1 MGMFWE
7 SHVVELGQ
15 KPGMSSG
22 VWLLPLCQATCS
34 KHLPPNPGQS
44 EWALNKWRSASRNSS
59 LDWLVLKALQQL
71 DPHSPC
77 CLLSLSKFT
86 SLILAG
92 NKVEREC
99 RVKGQHT
106 WVPVLALPY
115 ELGDCGKTYCLWIL
129 HFLSTKWDY
138 VFLDY
143 FTGLLWRLHVSL
155 LLWKPFEN
163 ITSDTDLLLLGRN
176 FETLVKYL

>member
-1 MGMFWE
+1 MFWE
-7 SHVVELGQ
+7 LHVAELGL

-34 KHLPPNPGQS
+34 KHLPPKPGQS
-44 EWALNKWRSASRNSS
+44 AWALNKRQSASRNSS
-59 LDWLVLKALQQL
+59 LDWPVLKALQQL
-71 DPHSPC
+71 DPPSPC
-77 CLLSLSKFT
+77 YLLSLSKFT

-92 NKVEREC
+92 SKVDREHC
-99 RVKGQHT
+99 VRGQHT

-115 ELGDCGKTYCLWIL
+115 ELGDCGQIYCLWIL
-129 HFLSTKWDY
+129 RFLSTKWDY

-143 FTGLLWRLHVSL
+143 FTGLLWGLHVSL

-163 ITSDTDLLLLGRN
+163 ITSGIDLLLLESN
-176 FETLVKYL
+176 VESLVKDL